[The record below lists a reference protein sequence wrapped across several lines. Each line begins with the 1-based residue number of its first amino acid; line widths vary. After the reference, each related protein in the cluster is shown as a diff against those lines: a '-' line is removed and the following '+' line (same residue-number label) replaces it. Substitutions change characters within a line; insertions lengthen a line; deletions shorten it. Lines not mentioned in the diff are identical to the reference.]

1 MNKLLLAGL
10 AAILLLACNKDKF
23 QTKPQITIS
32 DYNSK
37 EISQGDELEVRL
49 NYTDKEGDVG
59 QGSFFGARLRQNKR
73 PLAGSDN
80 DQLDTL
86 RYSLPEMP
94 NIDKGVI
101 VMKLDYNFLKE
112 SLTENDTVVFRI
124 AIKDRGGNASDTLTT
139 DKIVIRKP

>member
-1 MNKLLLAGL
+1 MNKLLIAGL
-10 AAILLLACNKDKF
+10 ALTVLIACNKDKF
-23 QTKPQITIS
+23 QTKPQISIK

-37 EISQGDELEVRL
+37 EISQGGNLEVRL

-59 QGSFFGARLRQNKR
+59 QGSFFGARLRQNIR
-73 PLAGSDN
+73 PLALTDN

-94 NIDKGVI
+94 DIDKGVI

-112 SLTENDTVVFRI
+112 SLTENDTIVFKI
-124 AIKDRGGNASDTLTT
+124 AIKDRAGNASDTLTT
-139 DKIVIRKP
+139 DRLIIKKD

>member
-1 MNKLLLAGL
+1 MNKLLIAGL
-10 AAILLLACNKDKF
+10 ALTVLIACNKDKF
-23 QTKPQITIS
+23 QTKPQISIK

-37 EISQGDELEVRL
+37 EISQGGNLEVRL

-59 QGSFFGARLRQNKR
+59 QGSFFGARLRQNIR
-73 PLAGSDN
+73 PLALTDN

-94 NIDKGVI
+94 DIDKGVI

-112 SLTENDTVVFRI
+112 SLTENDTVVFKI
-124 AIKDRGGNASDTLTT
+124 AIKDRAGNASDTLTT
-139 DKIVIRKP
+139 DRLIIKKD

>member
-1 MNKLLLAGL
+1 MAGL
-10 AAILLLACNKDKF
+10 VLVVLIACNKDKF
-23 QTKPQITIS
+23 QTKPQITIKE
-32 DYNSK
+32 YNSK
-37 EISQGDELEVRL
+37 EISPGGELEVRL

-59 QGSFFGARLRQNKR
+59 QGSFFGARLRQNAR
-73 PLAGSDN
+73 LLTPTDN

-94 NIDKGVI
+94 DIDKGVI

-112 SLTENDTVVFRI
+112 SLTENDTIVFRI

-139 DKIVIRKP
+139 DKLVIKKN

>member
-1 MNKLLLAGL
+1 MNKLIIMGL
-10 AAILLLACNKDKF
+10 AVVLMVACNKDKF
-23 QTKPQITIS
+23 QTKPQITVS

-37 EISQGDELEVRL
+37 EISQGGNLEVRL

-59 QGSFFGARLRQNKR
+59 QGAFFGARLRQNIR

-94 NIDKGVI
+94 NIDKGV
-101 VMKLDYNFLKE
+101 
-112 SLTENDTVVFRI
+112 
-124 AIKDRGGNASDTLTT
+124 
-139 DKIVIRKP
+139 

>member
-139 DKIVIRKP
+139 DKLIIKKN

>member
-94 NIDKGVI
+94 DIDKGVI

>member
-1 MNKLLLAGL
+1 MNKLILAGL
-10 AAILLLACNKDKF
+10 AAIVLMACNKDKF
-23 QTKPQITIS
+23 QTKPRITIS

-37 EISQGDELEVRL
+37 EISQGDNLEVRL

-59 QGSFFGARLRQNKR
+59 QGSFFGVRLRQNIR

-94 NIDKGVI
+94 DIDKGTI
-101 VMKLDYNFLKE
+101 VMKLDFNFLKE

-124 AIKDRGGNASDTLTT
+124 AIKDRAGNASDTLTT
-139 DKIVIRKP
+139 AKIVILKN